1 MERYSTVGKTGN
13 VDDYINPGASS
24 ELPPPPELKD
34 PYKQIKML
42 QEDVKRSAQCIGQR
56 DAQISCQKK
65 EIKRLKEI
73 IRRMEKRLS
82 GEDLEPV
89 EEKPTVRELR
99 FRRGWSCPELARRA
113 GLTYD
118 IVYKRERKQYIWR
131 EEQKKAVAKALGVAV
146 DSVDWDG

>member
-13 VDDYINPGASS
+13 VDDYINPGASD
-24 ELPPPPELKD
+24 ELPPPPELRD
-34 PYKQIKML
+34 PYKQIAWL

-56 DAQISCQKK
+56 DATIACQKK

-73 IRRMEKRLS
+73 IRRLEKRLV

-99 FRRGWSCPELARRA
+99 FRRGWSCPELARQA

-118 IVYKRERKQYIWR
+118 CVYKRERRQYVWKEKQK
-131 EEQKKAVAKALGVAV
+131 EAVAGVLGVAV
-146 DSVDWDG
+146 DSVDWEG

>member
-13 VDDYINPGASS
+13 VDDYINPGASD
-24 ELPPPPELKD
+24 ELSPPPELADDKEH
-34 PYKQIKML
+34 IKKL

-56 DAQISCQKK
+56 DATIACQKK

-73 IRRMEKRLS
+73 IRRLGKRLT
-82 GEDLEPV
+82 GEEFEAV

-99 FRRGWSCPELARRA
+99 FRKGWSCPELARQA

-118 IVYKRERKQYIWR
+118 VVYARERKQYIWR
-131 EEQKKAVAKALGVAV
+131 DEQKKAVAKALGVGV
-146 DSVDWDG
+146 ETVDWDG